1 MAKIKSTLDLVME
14 RTKNLSMTDA
24 DKEKLRTKEGADKV
38 RAWIQRYIDGKIN
51 AYEMRNNLDA
61 AIEKLPEIRD
71 ILKQELVSHIRP
83 GHDNSAIMNAL
94 ERVFDINP
102 GPVEELIAASQT
114 QLITRKQHH
123 LTQLLSDLKQGGVY
137 GTAVVPNI
145 NKSSQ
150 WQESVLQAREDLGRE
165 IIRFI
170 DTGTSSL

>member
-24 DKEKLRTKEGADKV
+24 DKEKLRTKEGTDKAH
-38 RAWIQRYIDGKIN
+38 AWIQRYIDGKID
-51 AYEMRNNLDA
+51 AGEMRKNMDA

-71 ILKQELVSHIRP
+71 ILKRELVRHIQP
-83 GHDNSAIMNAL
+83 GRDNSAVIKAL
-94 ERVFDINP
+94 ERVFGINP
-102 GPVEELIAASQT
+102 GPVEELITASQT

-123 LTQLLSDLKQGGVY
+123 LTLLRSDLKQGGVY

-150 WQESVLQAREDLGRE
+150 WQESVLQARENLGRE